1 MHIYLMRLRAYSFF
15 ETLFIF
21 ILSKYHLY
29 MHVLYTKYAKNNINI
44 TKNAEVSFFS
54 LSFRNKTIVGIF
66 FSHFNNQEEKLI
78 DIL

>member
-1 MHIYLMRLRAYSFF
+1 
-15 ETLFIF
+15 
-21 ILSKYHLY
+21 